1 MTKHIVGLIIFTLIV
16 GTGAVIAGLFSS
28 VTAPDADSV
37 TVYKDSGVYKK
48 KRKKRCRKKRKPRP
62 REISAT
68 VLQATFDQAA
78 KKLTTEIFVNDT
90 DVEGDLE
97 LHFFVRD
104 AYGTQYLKKETIAVS
119 SEENLYENSFGWLNR
134 LESKKNLYIV
144 PQVKDSS
151 SRWDYQPRFDAEKA
165 TPVLIMATD

>member
-16 GTGAVIAGLFSS
+16 GTSAVIAGIFSYITTKPN
-28 VTAPDADSV
+28 VDTV
-37 TVYKDSGVYKK
+37 TVYEDSGVY

-68 VLQATFDQAA
+68 VLQATFDAA
-78 KKLTTEIFVNDT
+78 GKKLTTEIFVSET
-90 DVEGDLE
+90 DVESDLE
-97 LHFFVRD
+97 LHFFVKD
-104 AYGTQYLKKETIAVS
+104 AYGTQYLKKETITVS

-134 LESKKNLYIV
+134 LESKENLYIV
-144 PQVKDSS
+144 AKVKRAY

-165 TPVLIMATD
+165 TPVLILATD